1 MGLTQEKR
9 DRLEFIDLITQAQA
23 TREANLAALAAGLS
37 NGSGQL

>member
-23 TREANLAALAAGLS
+23 TREANLAALAADLS